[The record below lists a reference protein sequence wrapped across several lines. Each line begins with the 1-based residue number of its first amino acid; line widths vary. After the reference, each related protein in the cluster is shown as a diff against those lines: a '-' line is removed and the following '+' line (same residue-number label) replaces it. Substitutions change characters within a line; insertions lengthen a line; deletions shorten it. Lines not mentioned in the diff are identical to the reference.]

1 MTRRSKHLWQQLKT
15 EQFFMLVGVM
25 SPLRAIYLDEKWLW
39 LKSNSM
45 YLPKGSLEMLLNVP
59 ISCGLYAE

>member
-1 MTRRSKHLWQQLKT
+1 MTRQSKHRWQQLKT
-15 EQFFMLVGVM
+15 EQSFVLVGVM
-25 SPLRAIYLDEKWLW
+25 SPFRAIYLDEKWLW
-39 LKSNSM
+39 LMINSM